1 MNDTASL
8 EIRVLS
14 DQVQQAIRRL
24 DDLEASGKKAARATD
39 GLTSAFQKLA
49 GPLLAVVSSAASLN
63 KLVDVQR
70 EFDILSAGLVT
81 ATGSAKDAAAAF
93 EALQDFAATTPY
105 DLQQVTES
113 FTKLINY
120 GLTPSERA
128 LTSYGD
134 TAAAMG
140 RSLEDMIEAVAD
152 ATTGEFERLKGFGIR
167 TQVEGDRIKFTFRGI
182 TTEVGRN
189 AKEIEEYLIAL
200 GENNFAGNMAARM
213 ATLDGAISNLGDEW
227 NKLFLNL
234 SQMGVGGIIEDSV
247 RLAISALEELNAL
260 LASGEMEGY
269 LSAIASQWSFWGEDV
284 TRTATTVTTFLK
296 ESFKEWENDG
306 DSAVKFL
313 IDAFQYWPANVRAFI
328 QIITVEIASLVDRA
342 AVWGR
347 ALADNLNPF
356 NGVTTLDDIRRQIDA
371 IGQARLESIDAIMR
385 ERDAAVSGYDAQVA
399 AAKEARK
406 EYEKAQAARR
416 NASEDRLAR
425 YKVGGGNAA
434 ATASQGT
441 AGTAAKKRQ
450 EEFARL
456 VEALRTEEEAIQESY
471 EKRKAIIE
479 ANTAAE
485 SEIRADL
492 MARLDRVYN
501 EQLTQLQKAKER
513 EIEEVRRS
521 LMTEEELV
529 RESYERRLAI
539 IQANTE
545 AGSKIQAELVRRLQS
560 DYTSQLKNLE
570 MAKQRERDMLWSSL
584 MTEEEMLSQAYERKK
599 ALILESSAVT
609 EMERQ
614 DLLRRLEEQFAAEQ
628 RERENQ
634 RVQMQLA
641 TTQQLFSGLSGLAKA
656 YSGEQSKIYRV
667 LFAISKAYST
677 AQAALALATGLAK
690 ALELGYPASMAAM
703 AKVSA
708 LGSSILSK
716 ITSINFAGFF
726 DKGGAIPA
734 GKIGIVGEYGPEI
747 VEGPAKVTS
756 RAETAKM
763 LKGGEAKVEVPP
775 PVVNIRNI
783 NVLDPSIVG
792 DYLGTDD
799 GERIIMNIVQ
809 RNQRSLA
816 S

>member
-8 EIRVLS
+8 EIRILS
-14 DQVQQAIRRL
+14 DQVQQATRRL

-105 DLQQVTES
+105 DLQQVTEA

-306 DSAVKFL
+306 DAAVKFL
-313 IDAFQYWPANVRAFI
+313 IDAFRYWPANVRAFI

-425 YKVGGGNAA
+425 YKVGGGDAA
-434 ATASQGT
+434 PASQGVT
-441 AGTAAKKRQ
+441 GTAAKKRR

-456 VEALRTEEEAIQESY
+456 VEALRTEEEAIRESY

-545 AGSKIQAELVRRLQS
+545 AGSKTQADLVRRLQM
-560 DYTSQLKNLE
+560 DYASQLKNLE

-609 EMERQ
+609 ETERQ

-628 RERENQ
+628 RGRENQ
-634 RVQMQLA
+634 RIQAQMA
-641 TTQQLFSGLSGLAKA
+641 ASKQLFDGLAGMAKA
-656 YSGEQSKIYRV
+656 YAGEQSQIYRV

-677 AQAALALATGLAK
+677 TQAAMALATGLAK
-690 ALELGYPASMAAM
+690 ALELGYPASLAVM

-756 RAETAKM
+756 RAETAEM